1 MKHNLKIIS
10 ILLGL
15 FLLAQ
20 FVGLLVTSSY
30 IQVDD
35 LPLGI
40 ERPEVNEKTSF
51 VPIFIFILIATA
63 LVFVL
68 LRFKL
73 FRLWKLWFLLS
84 VFFCLTV
91 SFAAFVTDFIAIILG
106 VILAVWKLF
115 KPNVIIH
122 NLTEL
127 FIYGALAAI
136 FAPLLGLYSAI
147 ILLIL
152 ISVYDYIA
160 VCKTKHMV
168 EMAQSQEKAKVFA
181 GLLVPYGKNT
191 AILGGG
197 DIGFPLLFSGVVMTH
212 FGLGLFD
219 WQVYLIPI
227 FSGLGLLYLFL
238 WGDGKKF
245 YPAMPF
251 ITVGCLIAL
260 GLVFL
265 FT

>member
-1 MKHNLKIIS
+1 MNIYMKHNLKIIS

-152 ISVYDYIA
+152 I
-160 VCKTKHMV
+160 K
-168 EMAQSQEKAKVFA
+168 
-181 GLLVPYGKNT
+181 
-191 AILGGG
+191 
-197 DIGFPLLFSGVVMTH
+197 PLL
-212 FGLGLFD
+212 
-219 WQVYLIPI
+219 I
-227 FSGLGLLYLFL
+227 
-238 WGDGKKF
+238 
-245 YPAMPF
+245 
-251 ITVGCLIAL
+251 
-260 GLVFL
+260 
-265 FT
+265 

>member
-1 MKHNLKIIS
+1 MNIYMKHNLKIIS

-84 VFFCLTV
+84 VGFVLEDDFERSDFF
-91 SFAAFVTDFIAIILG
+91 IL
-106 VILAVWKLF
+106 VL
-115 KPNVIIH
+115 N
-122 NLTEL
+122 TE
-127 FIYGALAAI
+127 
-136 FAPLLGLYSAI
+136 
-147 ILLIL
+147 
-152 ISVYDYIA
+152 
-160 VCKTKHMV
+160 
-168 EMAQSQEKAKVFA
+168 
-181 GLLVPYGKNT
+181 
-191 AILGGG
+191 
-197 DIGFPLLFSGVVMTH
+197 
-212 FGLGLFD
+212 
-219 WQVYLIPI
+219 
-227 FSGLGLLYLFL
+227 
-238 WGDGKKF
+238 
-245 YPAMPF
+245 
-251 ITVGCLIAL
+251 
-260 GLVFL
+260 
-265 FT
+265 